1 MRTDKNVSQTADI
14 FIFQVFRALYSAE
27 LPHVRKDSVRC
38 LNYSAL
44 ILKVKRLFLFSF
56 SNFLDK
62 SNMGALLRVILTFVF
77 IYVGKEVP

>member
-1 MRTDKNVSQTADI
+1 MLWQVIRRGRAPAIPISNPPKQNRPQTVDP
-14 FIFQVFRALYSAE
+14 V
-27 LPHVRKDSVRC
+27 VRKDSVRC

-62 SNMGALLRVILTFVF
+62 SNMDALLRVILT
-77 IYVGKEVP
+77 